1 MYQSSDIYQ
10 AINKQTNKY
19 KPRSTAMQWSFFVQ
33 KFIVHPHDNSEC
45 HSNIKLKIQTE
56 IYQKKVLTIYGEA
69 VRLSVREMGK
79 YGKHAVIY

>member
-1 MYQSSDIYQ
+1 M
-10 AINKQTNKY
+10 
-19 KPRSTAMQWSFFVQ
+19 Q

-56 IYQKKVLTIYGEA
+56 IYQKMVLTIYGEA